1 MTNNNPPELLKQ
13 QIQQQLSRLLKQL
26 QDVENDKE
34 MLDSEEEY
42 LEIKKETL
50 QQMKE
55 FQNTLDQIGKNDELL
70 RDDIKSFRMAV
81 RAACVETFKTLEIIQ
96 MFAQQNTNQIKE
108 KLSSL
113 ETSFRLHKISEQEYI
128 SQKTEILGVL
138 QKLNSPLT
146 NEQEQFLKKHMNS
159 KLKEFIGSDEFEKN
173 ILSNIKN

>member
-1 MTNNNPPELLKQ
+1 MSNHPPDVLKQ

-42 LEIKKETL
+42 LEIKRETL
-50 QQMKE
+50 QQLEE
-55 FQNTLDQIGKNDELL
+55 FQQTLNQIGQNDEIL
-70 RDDIKSFRMAV
+70 RDDIRSFRMAV

-113 ETSFRLHKISEQEYI
+113 ETSFRLHKIPESEFI
-128 SQKTEILGVL
+128 SQKTEILGAL

-146 NEQEQFLKKHMNS
+146 QEQEQFLKKHMNS
-159 KLKEFIGSDEFEKN
+159 KLKEFIENDSFEQTV
-173 ILSNIKN
+173 LSNIKN